1 MLVFIQIG
9 PNAELSLS
17 WREITFSAFRWIF
30 LPGTE
35 KDSGIGAQL
44 TFLCHSDDW
53 LSNDSIFPFLLFYEN
68 EVFLAHFAD
77 INWQWH
83 SALLE
88 K

>member
-1 MLVFIQIG
+1 MLVFIQTG
-9 PNAELSLS
+9 CKAELFQ
-17 WREITFSAFRWIF
+17 RKITFSAFRWIF

-35 KDSGIGAQL
+35 KDSGMGAQL

-53 LSNDSIFPFLLFYEN
+53 LSSENISTFLLFHEN
-68 EVFLAHFAD
+68 EVFLAYFAD
-77 INWQWH
+77 TNWQWH